1 MLCTWFI
8 CDNPTYKTNLFEHYC
23 NAAKTDRGK
32 ERGRGRGGER
42 EREANY
48 IAIGKKSDLEENVE
62 RNDDGDDSGYK
73 EHLLLLGTHTHTY
86 TLTRI
91 TTHINQLYGQM
102 KQQQQQQIK
111 DGCQT
116 ILNSL
121 QYVKCMYTHSTY
133 LICAMM

>member
-1 MLCTWFI
+1 MQPKQT
-8 CDNPTYKTNLFEHYC
+8 E
-23 NAAKTDRGK
+23 AK
-32 ERGRGRGGER
+32 RGGEGEEER